1 MAVIYVVVMLK
12 HNAISTLKLD
22 LQTAGRLR
30 RPAATVTSYVYAVE
44 ITQEFRL
51 L

>member
-1 MAVIYVVVMLK
+1 MVAIYMVIMLK
-12 HNAISTLKLD
+12 HNGISTLKVD
-22 LQTAGRLR
+22 LQPPGRM
-30 RPAATVTSYVYAVE
+30 RPAATITIYVYGVE